1 MMLRILLLGIATAV
15 FSTGAAIAAES
26 DNSTKPELAELES
39 VDALQ
44 KQFNADSG
52 KRRLLLLLSP
62 T

>member
-1 MMLRILLLGIATAV
+1 MMSRILLLGIATAV
-15 FSTGAAIAAES
+15 FATGAAFTAES
-26 DNSTKPELAELES
+26 QKPELTELES